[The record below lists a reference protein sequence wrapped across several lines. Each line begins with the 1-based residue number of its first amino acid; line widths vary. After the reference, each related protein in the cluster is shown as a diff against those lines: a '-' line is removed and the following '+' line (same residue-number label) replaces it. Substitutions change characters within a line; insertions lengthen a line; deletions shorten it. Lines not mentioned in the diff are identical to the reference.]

1 MDADAKGLDIIGW
14 GKLVGEEIGKGG
26 TVVLVKV
33 CRVGEGCVG
42 LEECRKGL
50 IS

>member
-33 CRVGEGCVG
+33 CRVGEDAWGWKNAG
-42 LEECRKGL
+42 RG
-50 IS
+50 